1 MMCVDDTCNIL
12 VAEGAATAAT
22 LRLLIGNDLEI
33 QASVKLSLLS
43 TEALDV
49 WRRSEFIVFKLTLLK
64 EHYEA
69 VERYY
74 LVPSI
79 VTDVMTALG
88 TLRE

>member
-43 TEALDV
+43 MEALDV
-49 WRRSEFIVFKLTLLK
+49 GR
-64 EHYEA
+64 
-69 VERYY
+69 
-74 LVPSI
+74 
-79 VTDVMTALG
+79 
-88 TLRE
+88 